1 MPALTINFGL
11 HLNGQC
17 GVAPANRLG
26 HLHTGPLGLLSLL
39 ETQLGLT
46 APSVS
51 QAQRV
56 VQYRDCLQRLNS
68 TSRFYAQS
76 FAADDFGTASTLLS
90 WRDQWR
96 LNGWNG
102 TIAAAACNRL
112 VDMADIEALAQESVS
127 PGIGERLTSVIEALA
142 RRRTQIGSIT
152 LFDPIESLP
161 VIWRSVLSAL
171 PVIASAQ
178 PMACAKGM
186 LGELQKAIV
195 SLQANRSAET
205 INWLNDD
212 SLHVVR
218 AETTLAAGRWLASS
232 IERAEPDTL
241 LVITAEAGLMDGMV
255 GAADRPLQGLSEASA
270 FRPAL
275 QVLPLVLE
283 LLWEPLNFHALIQFL
298 THPISPLP
306 GYARRT
312 LARVQ
317 TERPGIGG
325 PKWKDALK
333 NIATQAGDR
342 APQVEQ
348 AIADWVDRPR
358 FTPETG
364 APVKAVLECAER
376 LAAFFRRCPADA
388 DPARRLAYAS
398 GQGQCAA
405 FIDGI
410 GRLIVQ
416 GVSTLN
422 SRQLEQ
428 LASQAT
434 ARGSDNPLRM
444 AEVGAIP
451 CVTHP
456 GAVTDS
462 FAAVIWGPLMAPAL
476 PEQYPWSITEMNAL
490 REAGVDLPDPG
501 ALLAREAAE
510 WTRPILAARKRLV
523 LLLPPAGQE
532 FHPVWQVID
541 SLIKNLPVQS
551 LEAVL
556 SEGGD
561 AVQPIVHQPLNRQK
575 RWWQLPEGT
584 EVPKVA
590 KYSFSQVERQLFN
603 PYHWL
608 LTYPA
613 KLKSGSLLSLAD
625 DFRLKGLLAH
635 TLVERLYDESE
646 GLSMSDTQFSAWF
659 SPAFDQLIAQE
670 GALYLMPGR
679 RTDLENLR
687 ITLRRALLELRRL
700 LASSGVTQADAECQ
714 LSGTFAGG
722 PMAGSSDLV
731 LSKADKSQAIV
742 DLKWAG
748 KNHKIKLEENRHLQ
762 LAIYGE
768 LLRQATGR
776 WPKVAYFLLSQ
787 AKLLIRDNDFFTGIQ
802 PVQDRTG
809 ENTAQL
815 WERFLVTW
823 TWRQAQFAEGR
834 YEVVLDKSDED
845 ESRPPDDGLGID
857 VLNAAYNDCLTL
869 AGWGEGA

>member
-1 MPALTINFGL
+1 VPALTINFGL
-11 HLNGQC
+11 HLDGQC

-26 HLHTGPLGLLSLL
+26 DLHVGPMGLLSVL
-39 ETQLGLT
+39 ETQLGLV

-56 VQYRDCLQRLNS
+56 VQYRDCLQRLNGP
-68 TSRFYAQS
+68 SRFYAKS
-76 FAADDFGTASTLLS
+76 FAADDFGAASTLLN

-96 LNGWNG
+96 LHGWNG
-102 TIAAAACNRL
+102 AFAAAAGNRL
-112 VDMADIEALAQESVS
+112 ADMAEIEPLAQESVS
-127 PGIGERLTSVIEALA
+127 PGIGERLTRVNEALA
-142 RRRTQIGSIT
+142 RCRTQIGSIT
-152 LFDPIESLP
+152 LLDPLESLP
-161 VIWRSVLSAL
+161 ATWRSVLSAL
-171 PVIASAQ
+171 PVIAAT
-178 PMACAKGM
+178 PPAVCAKGM
-186 LGELQKAIV
+186 LGELQEAII
-195 SLQANRSAET
+195 SLQANRSVEM
-205 INWLNDD
+205 INWRNDD
-212 SLHVVR
+212 SLHVIR
-218 AETTLAAGRWLASS
+218 AETALAAGRWLASAIDRS
-232 IERAEPDTL
+232 EPDTL
-241 LVITAEAGLMDGMV
+241 LVVTAEAGLMDSMV
-255 GAADRPLQGLSEASA
+255 GAADQPLQGFSEASA

-306 GYARRT
+306 GYVRRT

-325 PKWKDALK
+325 PKWAEALK
-333 NIATQAGDR
+333 GIATRAGDG
-342 APQVEQ
+342 APKVGQ
-348 AIADWVDRPR
+348 AIADWVDHPR
-358 FTPETG
+358 FAPEKG
-364 APVKAVLECAER
+364 VPAKVVLECAER
-376 LAAFFRRCPADA
+376 LATFFQRCPADA
-388 DPARRLAYAS
+388 DAGRRLAYAS
-398 GQGQCAA
+398 GQSQCLA

-422 SRQLEQ
+422 PRQLEQ

-434 ARGSDNPLRM
+434 ARGGDNPMHM
-444 AEVGAIP
+444 AEVGAMP

-456 GAVTDS
+456 GAVTES
-462 FAAVIWGPLMAPAL
+462 FATVIWGPLAAPAL
-476 PEQYPWSITEMNAL
+476 PAQYPWSVTELSSL
-490 REAGVDLPDPG
+490 REAGADLPDPG
-501 ALLAREAAE
+501 VLLAREAAD

-532 FHPVWQVID
+532 FHPVWQAVEM
-541 SLIKNLPVQS
+541 LIKDLPVES
-551 LEAVL
+551 LESVL

-561 AVQPIVHQPLNRQK
+561 AVQPIAHRPLNRHK
-575 RWWQLPEGT
+575 RWWQLPEGI
-584 EVPKVA
+584 EVPKVE

-613 KLKSGSLLSLAD
+613 QLRSGSLLSLAD

-635 TLVERLYDESE
+635 TLVERLYDESD
-646 GLSMSDTQFSAWF
+646 GLSMSDAQFSAWF
-659 SPAFDQLIAQE
+659 GPAFDRLIAQE

-687 ITLRRALLELRRL
+687 ITLRRALMELRRL
-700 LASSGVTQADAECQ
+700 LASSGVTQADAERP
-714 LSGTFAGG
+714 LAGSFAGG
-722 PMAGSSDLV
+722 PMIGSSDLV
-731 LSKADKSQAIV
+731 LTKADKSQAII
-742 DLKWAG
+742 DMKWAG
-748 KNHKIKLEENRHLQ
+748 KNHKVKLEENRHLQ

-776 WPKVAYFLLSQ
+776 WPKVSYFLLSQ
-787 AKLLIRDNDFFTGIQ
+787 ARLLVRDNDFFSGIQ

-809 ENTAQL
+809 ENIAQL

-823 TWRQAQFAEGR
+823 KWRQAQFAEGR
-834 YEVVLDKSDED
+834 YEVVLEKSEED

-857 VLNAAYNDCLTL
+857 VLNAAYNDCVTL
-869 AGWGEGA
+869 AGWGDGA